1 MRSGKSPDDLLLLAI
16 MVIGNFERA
25 LVGFKDQRLVTEG
38 VIHLNAL
45 ICIVILLTADRLLVP
60 GTAVNQ
66 REPVPAHGD
75 DSWRWGRGR
84 PSSRCWSTGQS
95 CAACTCTATALPA
108 TPGSVS
114 GLDRTLQPG
123 GLGASSSES
132 ELERP
137 SPQGKRAPRIGTE
150 VHLLSCIR

>member
-95 CAACTCTATALPA
+95 CAALYGDRFAGHAGLSIRFGPNAT
-108 TPGSVS
+108 TWGPG
-114 GLDRTLQPG
+114 R
-123 GLGASSSES
+123 
-132 ELERP
+132 
-137 SPQGKRAPRIGTE
+137 
-150 VHLLSCIR
+150 